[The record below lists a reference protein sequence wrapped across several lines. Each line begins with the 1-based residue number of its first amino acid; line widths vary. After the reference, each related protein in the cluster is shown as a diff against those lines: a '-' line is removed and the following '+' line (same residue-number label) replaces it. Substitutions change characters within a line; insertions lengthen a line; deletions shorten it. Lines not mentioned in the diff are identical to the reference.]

1 VSFRTDI
8 PLNGQIDKLRDLML
22 NNLILGADN
31 SVLPDK
37 ITRYQQIIIKNITFS
52 NLSDDDLNFIQDS
65 LKKRIIKLRR

>member
-1 VSFRTDI
+1 MSFRTDI